1 MSAVEVSKNVL
12 PEGCKKQNPTLQGS
26 DSAVTQLREYCRLM
40 DGARNRDVIQVRD
53 VFPYEFRAHRGRQIA
68 QVAGDDL
75 PRIRPGG
82 IAVRK
87 IVGPHAIVFA
97 PPRQNMT
104 ADGVVKESCVDL
116 VMKVFAWRFFDGQT
130 FALGTVAFEV
140 VVPLLQNKRNPA
152 QLVFDQDEL

>member
-1 MSAVEVSKNVL
+1 
-12 PEGCKKQNPTLQGS
+12 
-26 DSAVTQLREYCRLM
+26 M

-68 QVAGDDL
+68 QVAGDNL

-97 PPRQNMT
+97 PPRQNMS

-130 FALGTVAFEV
+130 FALSAVAFEV
-140 VVPLLQNKRNPA
+140 VVPLFQNKGNSA